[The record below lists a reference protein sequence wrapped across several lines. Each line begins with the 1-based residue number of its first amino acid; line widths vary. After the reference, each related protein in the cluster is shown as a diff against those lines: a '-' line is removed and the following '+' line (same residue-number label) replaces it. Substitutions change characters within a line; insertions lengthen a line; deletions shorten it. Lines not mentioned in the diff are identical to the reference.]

1 MIEYLSQRSP
11 RPISIPSTQGPQ
23 GTIAMPAVTIHGHP
37 IATAAPA
44 TEARDPHECLSVR
57 AGGGGR
63 GWAGVGGGGSAAIRK
78 YIMGHVGLCPLPVGT
93 LKIAGNLIYQSNQ
106 KDNRHSK

>member
-1 MIEYLSQRSP
+1 
-11 RPISIPSTQGPQ
+11 
-23 GTIAMPAVTIHGHP
+23 MPVVTIHGP
-37 IATAAPA
+37 AIAAAPA
-44 TEARDPHECLSVR
+44 TEARDPHECLSAR
-57 AGGGGR
+57 AGR
-63 GWAGVGGGGSAAIRK
+63 RWAGRRWAGGGSAAIRK